1 MKCQICHL
9 IVFYDDIFCFCFDT
23 LDDVQEFV
31 RAASKCDFE
40 IDLKY
45 NRNLIDA
52 KSLLGVMAIGLSNN
66 VTVCYGGNNQSFQ
79 NIIEKFSIA

>member
-1 MKCQICHL
+1 MYEKEKTIS
-9 IVFYDDIFCFCFDT
+9 FEN
-23 LDDVQEFV
+23 LDEVQEFV

-52 KSLLGVMAIGLSNN
+52 KSILGVMAIGLSNN
-66 VTVCYGGNNQSFQ
+66 VTVCYGGDNKRFQ
-79 NIIEKFSIA
+79 DIVEKFAIA

>member
-1 MKCQICHL
+1 MYENEKVIS
-9 IVFYDDIFCFCFDT
+9 FDT
-23 LDDVQEFV
+23 FDDVQEFV

-40 IDLKY
+40 IDLRY

-79 NIIEKFSIA
+79 NTIEKFSIA